1 MGKKISFEMQNKTIR
16 KVFKERDDFIIIG
29 LTGAIGEG
37 LKDIANIMQK
47 NFNEFYLPEY
57 SSDGDFMQ
65 QLEYSNVYTFA
76 KKHWKTFDLI
86 RARETLVS
94 GTGIYEWG
102 SSRPHRV

>member
-47 NFNEFYLPEY
+47 
-57 SSDGDFMQ
+57 
-65 QLEYSNVYTFA
+65 
-76 KKHWKTFDLI
+76 
-86 RARETLVS
+86 
-94 GTGIYEWG
+94 
-102 SSRPHRV
+102 